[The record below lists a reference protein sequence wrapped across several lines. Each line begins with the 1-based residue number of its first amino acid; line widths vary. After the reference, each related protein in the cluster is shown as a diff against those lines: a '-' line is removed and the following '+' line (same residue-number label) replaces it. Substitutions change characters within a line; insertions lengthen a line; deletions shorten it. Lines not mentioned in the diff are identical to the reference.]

1 MARYLTVLV
10 LSVFA
15 LGAWAQNP
23 VPHQH
28 SVAPANLI
36 DGSENPELVPDS
48 IAYRLYLLNVSIPAN
63 PTEEDRKIQSA
74 HLAKA
79 GVNVRDL
86 QPVLAALAVF
96 RSQYD
101 AWLSRYNAAATA
113 QGEKFDPTPF
123 LQQRED
129 IVQFTR
135 DALQRSLSAQ
145 GMLRLDTRV
154 RAEKKFMKVVGI
166 PMKVISVPG

>member
-1 MARYLTVLV
+1 MTCYVTALV

-36 DGSENPELVPDS
+36 DGSKNPELVPDS
-48 IAYRLYLLNVSIPAN
+48 TAYRLFLLNHSV
-63 PTEEDRKIQSA
+63 PTNSSEEDRKIQSA

-79 GVNVRDL
+79 KLDVNDW
-86 QPVLAALAVF
+86 QPVLTVLASF

-101 AWLSRYNAAATA
+101 AWLSRYNAAATG
-113 QGEKFDPTPF
+113 QGASFDPTPF

-129 IVQFTR
+129 LVQSTR
-135 DALQRSLSAQ
+135 DMLKRSLSAV
-145 GMLRLDTRV
+145 GMLRLDAHVQT
-154 RAEKKFMKVVGI
+154 EKKFMQVAAN
-166 PMKVISVPG
+166 